1 MEVYGVC
8 SQKSTQFPVYIVSI
22 VSQSRRHFF
31 FVGLLLSPGGR
42 AIQGEGPD
50 SVMLR
55 IIRAG
60 NEEGSPD
67 IVAIRVSPERNK
79 NGLDIKLIPKK
90 MNIFH
95 NYTQHYFL
103 KMFEIR
109 LDFLL

>member
-1 MEVYGVC
+1 MEVFGVC
-8 SQKSTQFPVYIVSI
+8 SQKSTQFPVYISI

-42 AIQGEGPD
+42 AIFCIGGAD

-55 IIRAG
+55 IIREG

-67 IVAIRVSPERNK
+67 IVAIWVSPQRSK

-90 MNIFH
+90 
-95 NYTQHYFL
+95 
-103 KMFEIR
+103 
-109 LDFLL
+109 